1 MFNQLR
7 GTLAPLPADGVA
19 AAHAPFGQSRMLP
32 RLAYVDEAVFA
43 WEQANIFAG
52 WVCLGRAE
60 KFAEAGSQHAV
71 ETGAGIALV
80 VRGDDDHLR
89 VFANVCRHRGHE
101 LVACGATVKNK
112 HIVCPYHAWTYKLDG
127 SLRVAPGDFRKV
139 EGFDTSEFGL
149 VELNAVNWHG
159 WLFVDPSG
167 EAGSFEEHAAGLE
180 GIVANYRPEDL
191 VTVDTHSYELATNWK
206 TIVENYQECY
216 HCSSIHPE
224 LCQVS
229 PPQSGENLAPDGEW
243 MGGWMALMDHAES
256 MSFSGESSGQFIE
269 GLNDMEQR
277 TVMYLVA
284 FPNLLISLHP
294 DYVMTHTLR
303 PISAGRTFVECSWAF
318 PKAVA
323 EREGFDPSYAVDFW
337 DLTNRQDWAACE
349 SVQRGL
355 ESPHAIPGPLAPE
368 EDGVYQFVSR
378 IARAYAGLGRA
389 DDARPSIVTG
399 EATAGATPETE
410 TVTETVT
417 EPESATEPAR

>member
-7 GTLAPLPADGVA
+7 GTLAPLPQEEVA
-19 AAHAPFGQSRMLP
+19 ASYAEFGKSRMLP
-32 RLAYVDEAVFA
+32 RLAYVDEGVFA

-60 KFAEAGSQHAV
+60 SFAEAGTQHAV
-71 ETGAGIALV
+71 ETGAGSALV
-80 VRGDDDHLR
+80 VRGEDDELR

-101 LVACGATVKNK
+101 LVACGTTVNRRN
-112 HIVCPYHAWTYKLDG
+112 IVCPYHAWTYKLDG

-139 EGFDTSEFGL
+139 EDFDTSQFGL
-149 VELNAVNWHG
+149 VELSSVNWHG

-167 EAGSFEEHAAGLE
+167 EAGSFADHAAGLE
-180 GIVANYRPEDL
+180 AIVAPYQPENL

-224 LCQVS
+224 LCRVS
-229 PPQSGENLAPDGEW
+229 PPQSGENLEPDGEW
-243 MGGWMALMDHAES
+243 MGGWMDLMDHAAT
-256 MSFSGESSGQFIE
+256 MSFDGASGGHLIE
-269 GLNDMEQR
+269 GLSEVEQR

-303 PISAGRTFVECSWAF
+303 PLSAGRTHVECSWAS
-318 PKAVA
+318 
-323 EREGFDPSYAVDFW
+323 RGPSPSARLRPVVRRR
-337 DLTNRQDWAACE
+337 LLGPHQPPGLGRLRVRAA
-349 SVQRGL
+349 GL
-355 ESPHAIPGPLAPE
+355 SSPHAIPGPLAPE

-389 DDARPSIVTG
+389 DDARPSIVT
-399 EATAGATPETE
+399 EDAAPAESPATAA
-410 TVTETVT
+410 
-417 EPESATEPAR
+417 ATEPSAR